1 MNLMVFTKEVL
12 MKQTIDLGE
21 GRTYKYSKSYEG
33 ITYTR
38 PDGNSLT
45 VSFRRF
51 TDGDAHSCGDFF
63 GISVILHKKPKFGI
77 IKQKE
82 ELLFDYNIHFS
93 KNDSQDVKL
102 AKLSI
107 SELLKKEDIVIT
119 DNKAKELEEIINQTR
134 KTIISEGFEAREVY
148 EKERETN
155 LQKTKLSKEQK
166 QQADYS
172 NVARII
178 KSFTSHN
185 K

>member
-12 MKQTIDLGE
+12 MEQTIDLGE

-82 ELLFDYNIHFS
+82 ELLFNHNIPFS
-93 KNDSQDVKL
+93 KNNSQDVKL

-107 SELLKKEDIVIT
+107 SELLKKENIVIT
-119 DNKAKELEEIINQTR
+119 DNKDKELEEIINQTR

>member
-1 MNLMVFTKEVL
+1 M
-12 MKQTIDLGE
+12 
-21 GRTYKYSKSYEG
+21 
-33 ITYTR
+33 
-38 PDGNSLT
+38 
-45 VSFRRF
+45 
-51 TDGDAHSCGDFF
+51 
-63 GISVILHKKPKFGI
+63 
-77 IKQKE
+77 
-82 ELLFDYNIHFS
+82 FDYNIQFS
-93 KNDSQDVKL
+93 KNNSQHVKL

-119 DNKAKELEEIINQTR
+119 NDEAKELEKIINQTR
-134 KTIISEGFEAREVY
+134 ETIISEGFNAREIY

-155 LQKTKLSKEQK
+155 LQETKLSKEEK

>member
-1 MNLMVFTKEVL
+1 

-107 SELLKKEDIVIT
+107 SELLKKGYANNNVLMCGDAPGDLDASKKNNVFYYPILV
-119 DNKAKELEEIINQTR
+119 KK
-134 KTIISEGFEAREVY
+134 
-148 EKERETN
+148 EKESWSEFIETGLNN
-155 LQKTKLSKEQK
+155 LLENKYEGTYQEEKTNAFLRNLSVK
-166 QQADYS
+166 
-172 NVARII
+172 
-178 KSFTSHN
+178 
-185 K
+185 